1 MSRPFSESCE
11 QNKDVILSVIGS
23 YLQSGVEV
31 LEVGSG
37 TGQHAV
43 HFASHYPEAIWQT
56 SDREENLPG
65 IKSWLDKEQ
74 QKNLPE
80 PIELDV
86 CESWPDKKYN
96 MIFSANSLH
105 IMGKPAVEQF
115 FAGCGLQTKP
125 GSHLLVYGPFN
136 YNNEYTSDSN
146 RHFDQWLKARNPQSC
161 IKDFEWVD
169 ELAGNAGF
177 ILVDD
182 IEMPANNR
190 TIIWRR
196 ETLTD

>member
-11 QNKDVILSVIGS
+11 QNKDVILSVISS

-31 LEVGSG
+31 LEIGSG

-43 HFASHYPEAIWQT
+43 HFASQYPEIIWQA
-56 SDREENLPG
+56 SDRQENLPG

-74 QKNLPE
+74 DQNLPE

-86 CESWPDKKYN
+86 CESWPDKSYN

-105 IMGKPAVEQF
+105 IMGQPEVEQF
-115 FAGCGLQTKP
+115 FTGCGRQVKP
-125 GSHLLVYGPFN
+125 GGHLLVYGPFN
-136 YNNEYTSDSN
+136 YNGDYSSGSN
-146 RHFDQWLKARNPQSC
+146 RHFDQWLKARDPQSG
-161 IKDFEWVD
+161 IKHFEWVD

-190 TIIWRR
+190 TIIWQR
-196 ETLTD
+196 ETLSD